1 MSDKVM
7 PRADP
12 RRIAR
17 FIGEIGKIGR
27 DARGGW
33 SRLAFS
39 AEEREAHGVFEAW
52 AGELGMELCTDA
64 VGNTVGELGEDE
76 PGPALVVGSHLDTVP
91 QGGNFDGVA
100 GVAVALEVAR
110 LFSEVDDLGRRYRA
124 LVFSG
129 EEGPRFGTP
138 CIGSRAATGVFG
150 AETLHALTD
159 QEGRSVAECATDLGL
174 RPEQVQE
181 AMWPAGSVAAFVEL
195 HIEQGRVLETRGR
208 PMGIVD
214 AIAGSTRIELV
225 FGGRSDHSGATPMS
239 LRADALVGASEF
251 VVEVERRAAALRTTV
266 ATVGDIEVSPGS
278 FTTVPGMVRLSLDV
292 RDIDSERQRE
302 LAEELL
308 DGAVR
313 IAARRGLELS
323 PVLVSDQSPVVLH
336 KPIRERLAR
345 AAQSEG
351 IPFCVLPSGASHDA
365 AHIARVAPAGMVFV
379 PSRAGISHSPEEWS
393 DVEDIARAAE
403 VIAAALHSV
412 VVGEEATG

>member
-1 MSDKVM
+1 
-7 PRADP
+7 
-12 RRIAR
+12 
-17 FIGEIGKIGR
+17 
-27 DARGGW
+27 
-33 SRLAFS
+33 
-39 AEEREAHGVFEAW
+39 
-52 AGELGMELCTDA
+52 
-64 VGNTVGELGEDE
+64 
-76 PGPALVVGSHLDTVP
+76 
-91 QGGNFDGVA
+91 
-100 GVAVALEVAR
+100 
-110 LFSEVDDLGRRYRA
+110 
-124 LVFSG
+124 
-129 EEGPRFGTP
+129 
-138 CIGSRAATGVFG
+138 
-150 AETLHALTD
+150 
-159 QEGRSVAECATDLGL
+159 
-174 RPEQVQE
+174 
-181 AMWPAGSVAAFVEL
+181 
-195 HIEQGRVLETRGR
+195 
-208 PMGIVD
+208 
-214 AIAGSTRIELV
+214 
-225 FGGRSDHSGATPMS
+225 MS

-412 VVGEEATG
+412 AVGEEATG

>member
-412 VVGEEATG
+412 AVGEEATG